1 MGTKVTKDG
10 KSLRKQERIQDH
22 TSHSWRNDMRC
33 SVNMDVSEFATAVVP
48 VIAKMDSTSQ
58 SLIAGIV
65 LIASIS
71 GMPELNAML
80 PMNMLK
86 TRILNCI
93 RLF

>member
-1 MGTKVTKDG
+1 MKTRKDSRSY
-10 KSLRKQERIQDH
+10 KPLVAKWYAR
-22 TSHSWRNDMRC
+22 

-71 GMPELNAML
+71 GMPELKRYASDEYVENKNFELYKAVL
-80 PMNMLK
+80 G
-86 TRILNCI
+86 IY
-93 RLF
+93 

>member
-1 MGTKVTKDG
+1 
-10 KSLRKQERIQDH
+10 
-22 TSHSWRNDMRC
+22 
-33 SVNMDVSEFATAVVP
+33 MDVSEFATAVVP

-80 PMNMLK
+80 PMNIDVYKRQEL
-86 TRILNCI
+86 I
-93 RLF
+93 RCVRLQRYYD